1 MGILCGHCGERHD
14 TVAEVRRCSATAEH
28 AVQAPD
34 GDGDPGPTDPGPA
47 AAAPDAATSRRRSAT
62 DASGAALRRGSVAA
76 PLGAATAPL
85 PPSTSIDVLA
95 GPDALGRSVVVGPG
109 QEPPAPWARCP
120 RLTVTIPPTAA
131 MLDQLQDAWSHR
143 RRLVI
148 EVVDEPDPS
157 PVLDVRWWELSP
169 DVEIGHE
176 RLAHLVFANAVDV
189 RDPDALRF
197 APLAQALAA
206 GAEPAEHGSG
216 GGTEGR
222 DITPGSATVGDIA
235 LGSTVA
241 WCDGGP
247 LDDLGG
253 LGDSVIPWVN
263 LAVGSLVPLR
273 HAHGD
278 RAGVL
283 ELAPDQLAAVTHR
296 GGGARIIA
304 PAGSGKTRVLTER
317 ARHLIDDLGIDPRA
331 ICLIAF
337 NVRARE
343 EMQERT
349 ADLPGL
355 EVRTLNSLALAI
367 CNGTGP
373 FATPSRHDR
382 VQVVTEPEV
391 RRLLDRLVSVRRQA
405 MSDPIAAWIEALTAS
420 RLGLRDPRAVEEDF
434 GGDVKDFA
442 RLGPRF
448 VERLDEAGVVDF
460 DQQILRAIEI
470 LSTDPAARAQARRV
484 CGLLLVDEFQD
495 LTPAHIVLVRLL
507 AGPRADV
514 FGVGDDDQTIYGYSG
529 ASPQWLLDFA
539 DLFPGSGRHDLEV
552 NYRCPPAVVAAASTL
567 LSHNRRRVAKTIH
580 AAPGRLDRPDGDGAG
595 PIVALTTSHPA
606 TALVERVQS
615 LLATGARPTDI
626 AVLTRVNATLLA
638 PLVALD
644 EAGVACSKPVDV
656 GFLERTGVSA
666 ALAWLSLAT
675 APSSALPESALGVA
689 ARRPPRAI
697 APRVVDWIG
706 EKRTTREIA
715 DLARRMRNE
724 RDAEKLTGL
733 VDDIETVR
741 RLADHGAST
750 RRLLEAIRDDV
761 GLGGALDR
769 RLDASKRSI
778 DRSSHGD
785 DLAALLS
792 IADLH
797 PDPAGFAD
805 WLAERLRS
813 VADDRHGVRLATVHK
828 VKGREWPHVVVYEAT
843 AGLVPHRLA
852 DAIEE
857 ERRIF
862 HVALTRCS
870 DSVTIISG
878 QPPSPFV
885 EQMTVARD
893 PSAPEPVAP
902 VAARTRDRAAAP
914 KTRRSPPPP
923 ASSIDVA
930 RRREQLRTW
939 RSERSKSDGV
949 PAYVVFSDATLVELA
964 EYRPSTVDE
973 LLAISGIGPTKVERY
988 GDELLALLAG

>member
-1 MGILCGHCGERHD
+1 MGILCGHCGDRHA
-14 TVAEVRRCSATAEH
+14 TVAEVRHCSATPGA
-28 AVQAPD
+28 AAPLFGGFG
-34 GDGDPGPTDPGPA
+34 GDDDPGPADPGPTRAVEPGAGARVPSTDREHT
-47 AAAPDAATSRRRSAT
+47 PPSRRRSTAAPT
-62 DASGAALRRGSVAA
+62 AGAGAGAAAALPASVSLEA
-76 PLGAATAPL
+76 L
-85 PPSTSIDVLA
+85 V
-95 GPDALGRSVVVGPG
+95 GPDALGRSVIVGPG
-109 QEPPAPWARCP
+109 QAAPPPWADCP
-120 RLTVTIPPTAA
+120 RVTVTARPTDAVVDE
-131 MLDQLQDAWSHR
+131 LHDAWSGR

-148 EVVDEPDPS
+148 EVVDEPDPT

-176 RLAHLVFANAVDV
+176 RLAHLVFANAVDA
-189 RDPDALRF
+189 REPGALRF

-206 GAEPAEHGSG
+206 GAEL
-216 GGTEGR
+216 R
-222 DITPGSATVGDIA
+222 ATSSGDIA
-235 LGSTVA
+235 LGDIALGDGGA

-253 LGDSVIPWVN
+253 LEAAVVPWAN
-263 LAVGSLVPLR
+263 LAVGSLAPLGGV
-273 HAHGD
+273 HGD

-317 ARHLIDDLGIDPRA
+317 ARHLIEDLGIDPRA
-331 ICLIAF
+331 VCLIAF

-349 ADLPGL
+349 ADLAGL
-355 EVRTLNSLALAI
+355 EIRTLNSLALAI
-367 CNGTGP
+367 CNGSGP
-373 FATPSRHDR
+373 FATPTRHRR
-382 VQVVTEPEV
+382 VQVITEPEV
-391 RRLLDRLVSVRRQA
+391 RRMLDRLVSVKRQA

-420 RLGLRDPRAVEEDF
+420 RLGLRDPKGVEDDF
-434 GGDVKDFA
+434 GGDVRDFA
-442 RLGPRF
+442 TLGPRF
-448 VERLDEAGVVDF
+448 VERLDDAGVVDF

-470 LSTDPAARAQARRV
+470 LLTDPAARAQARRV
-484 CGLLLVDEFQD
+484 CAMLLVDEFQD

-529 ASPQWLLDFA
+529 ASPRWLIDFA
-539 DLFPGSGRHDLEV
+539 DLFPGAGRHDLEV
-552 NYRCPPAVVAAASTL
+552 NYRCPPAVVEAASTL
-567 LSHNRRRVAKTIH
+567 LSHNRRRVTKVIH
-580 AAPGRLDRPDGDGAG
+580 PAPGRSDDPGSDGAG

-606 TALVERVQS
+606 TALVERVQT
-615 LLATGARPTDI
+615 LLAAGVKPTDI

-644 EAGVACSKPVDV
+644 EAGVPCSKPVDV
-656 GFLERTGVSA
+656 GFMERTGVSA
-666 ALAWLSLAT
+666 ALAWLALAT
-675 APSSALPESALGVA
+675 APAKALPESALGVA

-697 APRVVDWIG
+697 APRVVDWIS

-715 DLARRMRNE
+715 DLGSRMRDE
-724 RDAEKLTGL
+724 RDAKKLDAL
-733 VDDIETVR
+733 VADIETVR

-769 RLDASKRSI
+769 RLDASKRSV

-797 PDPAGFAD
+797 TDPAGFAD

-813 VADDRHGVRLATVHK
+813 VDDDRRGVRLATVHK

-862 HVALTRCS
+862 HVAITRCS
-870 DSVTIISG
+870 SSVTVISG

-885 EQMTVARD
+885 DQMTVARD
-893 PSAPEPVAP
+893 PSAPEPPPLKADG
-902 VAARTRDRAAAP
+902 ARARNGAGAAP
-914 KTRRSPPPP
+914 KPRRSPPPA
-923 ASSIDVA
+923 ASSIEVA

-939 RSERSKSDGV
+939 RAERSKRDGV

-964 EYRPSTVDE
+964 EYRPSSADE
-973 LLAISGIGPTKVERY
+973 LLSISGIGPTKVDRY
-988 GDELLALLAG
+988 GAELLAVLAD